1 MTIKEQLLKLSAI
14 KDFHGHEIKYFTI
27 RNDNDG
33 GYVAI
38 TFKNENAEDEIEDEN
53 ITSNEVYDEFHN
65 EFLNFFNAFVYYGD
79 KEMEWQK
86 EFIKE
91 LGIKNIKVETV

>member
-14 KDFHGHEIKYFTI
+14 KDFHGYEIKYFII

-33 GYVAI
+33 GYIDVE
-38 TFKNENAEDEIEDEN
+38 FKNKNAHDEIEDEN
-53 ITSNEVYDEFHN
+53 ITSDEIYNEFHN
-65 EFLNFFNAFVYYGD
+65 EFLQFFDAFVYWGD
-79 KEMEWQK
+79 KEMKWQK

-91 LGIKNIKVETV
+91 LGIKNIKVDTV